1 MPAGSV
7 SRHSVS
13 VLAVVLTDDGVG
25 GGVVAGGGVV
35 TGGGVVGVVA
45 GSGVVDVVTGSGVV
59 GVVAGGGVFLVVVGI
74 AVSAGVVLEIMGK
87 NDNESY
93 IIRNTGTTNHTNSK
107 YWDNETYI

>member
-13 VLAVVLTDDGVG
+13 VLAVVLS
-25 GGVVAGGGVV
+25 
-35 TGGGVVGVVA
+35 VVGV
-45 GSGVVDVVTGSGVV
+45 
-59 GVVAGGGVFLVVVGI
+59 GGGVFLVVVGI

-93 IIRNTGTTNHTNSK
+93 IIRNTGTTKHT
-107 YWDNETYI
+107 

>member
-13 VLAVVLTDDGVG
+13 VLAVVLTDVGV
-25 GGVVAGGGVV
+25 GGGVV
-35 TGGGVVGVVA
+35 TGGGVVGVVT
-45 GSGVVDVVTGSGVV
+45 GSGVVDVVAGGDVV
-59 GVVAGGGVFLVVVGI
+59 GVVSGGGVFLVVVGI

-93 IIRNTGTTNHTNSK
+93 IIRNTGTTKHT
-107 YWDNETYI
+107 